1 MLSQKVFTAAA
12 SSVLCLS
19 AGAAAAAPAD
29 DLVCKDAAAQGKLWL
44 RRVLMPWRNLPV
56 RWAEIMSVWKR

>member
-19 AGAAAAAPAD
+19 AGAAARLRQTILSAKM
-29 DLVCKDAAAQGKLWL
+29 LLLREKLWL

-56 RWAEIMSVWKR
+56 RWAEIMFVWKR